1 MSEERMLEHARPE
14 LAEAR
19 EDLQKFTMRES
30 VVRFYARHEARLHNA
45 VQASPQALACEVGC
59 SYCCR
64 QFEVVA
70 HPFEVF
76 EVQAYVS
83 RHFTAAQLRAT
94 IERATHNVNQ
104 RKAATEEARLTLRP
118 TCPFLVDHSCSVYAA
133 RPSVCRNY
141 HSTDKDNCQKSF
153 EDPFSTW
160 PNIYADEVFHTA
172 MGSAAGFKKAV
183 EELGLDTRTYHL
195 SSAFLEAMRS
205 PDSAKRFK
213 SGKRAFLKATTS
225 NFEDGAAS

>member
-14 LAEAR
+14 LAKAS

-30 VVRFYARHEARLHNA
+30 VVRFYARHEARLHHA
-45 VQASPQALACEVGC
+45 VQASPQALACEAGC
-59 SYCCR
+59 SFCCR

-76 EVQAYVS
+76 EVQAYVT
-83 RHFTAAQLRAT
+83 RHFTAAQLRGT
-94 IERATHNVNQ
+94 IERATRNVNE
-104 RKAATEEARLTLRP
+104 RKAATEAARLTLRP
-118 TCPFLVDHSCSVYAA
+118 TCPFLVDHSCSVYSA

-160 PNIYADEVFHTA
+160 PNTYADEVFHTA
-172 MGSAAGFKKAV
+172 MGSSAGFKKAV

-195 SSAFLEAMRS
+195 SSAFLEAMQS

-213 SGKRAFLKATTS
+213 SGKRAFLKATTA
-225 NFEDGAAS
+225 NFEAGAAS